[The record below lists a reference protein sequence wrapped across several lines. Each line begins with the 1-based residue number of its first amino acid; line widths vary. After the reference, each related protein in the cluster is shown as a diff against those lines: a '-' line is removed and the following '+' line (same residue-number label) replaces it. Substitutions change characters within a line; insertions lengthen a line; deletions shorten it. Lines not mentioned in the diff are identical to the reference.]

1 MRFKYFCENGLVS
14 TEEKVST
21 GMGTIWHRL
30 REEYNVVCA
39 ETERPDNIFEWAN
52 NKIWGIVEKLPI
64 PSNCTP
70 EEWAAD
76 CNIVLC
82 CFYVFI
88 KTRCNAVEKT
98 LAEELSF
105 YEVPISPGISLKGKI
120 DRIISD
126 EVGDIYIHEYKS
138 TTKDINSS
146 QYWDDIYES
155 IQHYVYLYAVTE
167 LQKSGDL
174 EEFGVDKPVTGV
186 AYSVVRWP
194 GIRPKFLTQ
203 AASKEFVESGIY
215 YGTKFDVLESEGGT
229 KFTVNGVD
237 SIITPGKRDGTF
249 AVYET
254 MAMFRT
260 RVLDELMNNPNN
272 YFVERFIPITDSDF
286 EKVLADI
293 RNTTRAIQGF
303 IKAKCWYKDRSRCRV
318 PFRCAYYSFCFNS
331 MIDIEGGQVPA
342 GFRCIYD
349 KEDSND

>member
-52 NKIWGIVEKLPI
+52 NKIWDIVEDMPV
-64 PSNCTP
+64 PANCTP

-82 CFYVFI
+82 CFYVYA
-88 KTRCNAVEKT
+88 KTKDTSQKIT

-126 EVGDIYIHEYKS
+126 EDDDIYIHEYKS

-146 QYWDDIYES
+146 QYWEDIYES
-155 IQHYVYLYAVTE
+155 IQHYVYLYAVNE

-174 EEFGVDKPVTGV
+174 EEFGINKPVDGI

-203 AASKEFVESGIY
+203 AASKEFVETKEYCGIDFEWVAETPDDGCY
-215 YGTKFDVLESEGGT
+215 I
-229 KFTVNGVD
+229 NGEPV
-237 SIITPGKRDGTF
+237 IITPGKREGTF
-249 AVYET
+249 AIYET
-254 MAMFRT
+254 MAMFRA
-260 RVLDELMNNPNN
+260 RVLQELTENYSN
-272 YFVERFIPITDSDF
+272 YFVEKYIPITSSDF

-303 IKAKCWYKDRSRCRV
+303 IKARCWFKDRSRCRV